1 MNNSKILVEE
11 EISKEANVTL
21 REQITQTT
29 EILEALQ
36 NIAGSSYWQVLK
48 QHIFDNDLRKVQNRL
63 AVESDEKEIFRLQGE
78 IRVWNK
84 TNLEKLLVNKR
95 NELQALRKKLNE

>member
-1 MNNSKILVEE
+1 M
-11 EISKEANVTL
+11 
-21 REQITQTT
+21 
-29 EILEALQ
+29 
-36 NIAGSSYWQVLK
+36 
-48 QHIFDNDLRKVQNRL
+48 QNRL
-63 AVESDEKEIFRLQGE
+63 AGESDEKEIFRLQGE